1 MRVLAN
7 TFWIALLSTAACL
20 VIGYPFAYLMTV
32 VPGRLAGLL
41 LIAVLLPFWSS
52 LLVRTFAW
60 QVLLRDTGVINRFLL
75 DLGLIGEPLTLIRT
89 TVGVIVGMSHI
100 LLPFMV
106 LPLYAVMRRIDP
118 EYGRAAANLGASPF
132 AAFLRVF
139 VPLSLP
145 GVLAGCLLVFV
156 LALGF
161 YITPALLGGLR
172 DQMISQLIVQQIQ
185 QRLDWGFGTA
195 MSVLLVGITLVILFS
210 RRGRSACATCS
221 AARSRTDVS
230 DSWRQPRRML
240 MAALGALTV
249 FYLLAPTLV
258 IVPMSFTEARDPELP
273 AGGVHAPVV
282 RADARPTGS
291 GRRASPT
298 ASRSPS

>member
-1 MRVLAN
+1 VV
-7 TFWIALLSTAACL
+7 CL
-20 VIGYPFAYLMTV
+20 VVGYPFAYLMTV
-32 VPGRLAGLL
+32 VPGRFAGLL
-41 LIAVLLPFWSS
+41 AIAVLLPFWSS

-75 DLGLIGEPLTLIRT
+75 DLGLISEPLTLIRT
-89 TVGVIVGMSHI
+89 TAGVIIGMSHI

-106 LPLYAVMRRIDP
+106 LPMYAVMRRIDP
-118 EYGRAAANLGASPF
+118 EYSRAAANLGASPV
-132 AAFLRVF
+132 AAFVRVF

-195 MSVLLVGITLVILFS
+195 MSVLLVAIALAILF
-210 RRGRSACATCS
+210 
-221 AARSRTDVS
+221 V
-230 DSWRQPRRML
+230 
-240 MAALGALTV
+240 
-249 FYLLAPTLV
+249 
-258 IVPMSFTEARDPELP
+258 
-273 AGGVHAPVV
+273 
-282 RADARPTGS
+282 
-291 GRRASPT
+291 
-298 ASRSPS
+298 ASRAIRLRDVFGSAIED

>member
-1 MRVLAN
+1 MRADGWSLLALPAVVFLGVFFLVPLVAMSLRSVTDPPGAGLAN
-7 TFWIALLSTAACL
+7 YEQFFAEAAYVRILMTTFWIALLATVACL
-20 VIGYPFAYLMTV
+20 VVGYPFAYLMTI
-32 VPGRLAGLL
+32 VPGRFAGLL

-75 DLGLIGEPLTLIRT
+75 DLGVINEPLTLIRT
-89 TVGVIVGMSHI
+89 TGGVIVGMSHI

-118 EYGRAAANLGASPF
+118 EFGRAAANLGASPM
-132 AAFLRVF
+132 AAFVRVF

-145 GVLAGCLLVFV
+145 GVLAGCLLVFI

-195 MSVLLVGITLVILFS
+195 MSVLLVGITLVILF
-210 RRGRSACATCS
+210 
-221 AARSRTDVS
+221 V
-230 DSWRQPRRML
+230 
-240 MAALGALTV
+240 
-249 FYLLAPTLV
+249 
-258 IVPMSFTEARDPELP
+258 
-273 AGGVHAPVV
+273 
-282 RADARPTGS
+282 
-291 GRRASPT
+291 
-298 ASRSPS
+298 ASRAIRLRDVFGSVVED

>member
-1 MRVLAN
+1 MRADGWSLLALPAVVFLGVFFLVPLVAMSLRSVTDPPGAGLANYEQFFAEAAYVRILMN
-7 TFWIALLSTAACL
+7 TFWIALLATVACL
-20 VIGYPFAYLMTV
+20 VVGYPFAYLMTI
-32 VPGRLAGLL
+32 VPGRFAGLL

-75 DLGLIGEPLTLIRT
+75 DLGVINEPLTLIRT
-89 TVGVIVGMSHI
+89 TGGVIVGMSHI

-118 EYGRAAANLGASPF
+118 EFGRAAANLGASPM

-145 GVLAGCLLVFV
+145 GVLAGCLLVFI

-195 MSVLLVGITLVILFS
+195 MSVLLVGITLVILF
-210 RRGRSACATCS
+210 
-221 AARSRTDVS
+221 V
-230 DSWRQPRRML
+230 
-240 MAALGALTV
+240 
-249 FYLLAPTLV
+249 
-258 IVPMSFTEARDPELP
+258 
-273 AGGVHAPVV
+273 
-282 RADARPTGS
+282 
-291 GRRASPT
+291 
-298 ASRSPS
+298 ASRAIRLRDVFGSVVED

>member
-1 MRVLAN
+1 MTSVGGARRRPWLDRVRMRADGWSLLALPAVVFLGVFFLIPLVAMSLRSVTDPPGAGLANYEQFFAEAAYVRVLMN
-7 TFWIALLSTAACL
+7 TFWIALLATVACL
-20 VIGYPFAYLMTV
+20 VVGYPFAYLMTI
-32 VPGRLAGLL
+32 VPGRFAGLL

-75 DLGLIGEPLTLIRT
+75 DLGVINEPLTLIRT
-89 TVGVIVGMSHI
+89 TGGVIVGMSHI

-118 EYGRAAANLGASPF
+118 EFGRAAANLGASPL

-145 GVLAGCLLVFV
+145 GVLAGCLLVFI

-195 MSVLLVGITLVILFS
+195 MSVLLVGITLVILF
-210 RRGRSACATCS
+210 
-221 AARSRTDVS
+221 V
-230 DSWRQPRRML
+230 
-240 MAALGALTV
+240 
-249 FYLLAPTLV
+249 
-258 IVPMSFTEARDPELP
+258 
-273 AGGVHAPVV
+273 
-282 RADARPTGS
+282 
-291 GRRASPT
+291 
-298 ASRSPS
+298 ASRAIRLRDVFGSVVED